1 MLDTAIHFFTIG
13 ASLVA
18 GGVAGLVGVWLAV
31 MLLAVGVIA
40 VVTLIAALFSK

>member
-1 MLDTAIHFFTIG
+1 MLDTAIQFFTIG
-13 ASLVA
+13 ASLVVGGIA
-18 GGVAGLVGVWLAV
+18 GAIAIWLTV

>member
-1 MLDTAIHFFTIG
+1 MLDTAVQFFTIG

-18 GGVAGLVGVWLAV
+18 GAIAIAIWLVV

>member
-1 MLDTAIHFFTIG
+1 MLDTAIQFFTIG

-18 GGVAGLVGVWLAV
+18 GFIAGAIGLWLFATLVAVVFV
-31 MLLAVGVIA
+31 A